1 MTERNAKQW
10 AYNFSL
16 AEITKPEKC
25 SLKGQ
30 RVKEYN
36 GVYAIVAGDS
46 GREKEDAMTRLPF
59 HDFLVGFNKK
69 EEAEEQEGGDEE
81 EQQQQRRQKQRW

>member
-1 MTERNAKQW
+1 M
-10 AYNFSL
+10 YNFPP
-16 AEITKPEKC
+16 AQITKSEKC
-25 SLKGQ
+25 SLKGR

-36 GVYAIVAGDS
+36 GVYAVVAGDT

-59 HDFLVGFNKK
+59 HDFSVGLNKK
-69 EEAEEQEGGDEE
+69 EETEEQEGGEEE